1 MQVINKFKVLL
12 FIGIISMITIA
23 CNNQTDK
30 SKASEITEKSTLRKE
45 SLGGDDMPKI
55 KFEKNEHDFGE
66 IVAGEKLTYAFKF
79 TNSGGADLIISNV
92 KVSCGCTVSEFSTA
106 PIKPGGKGVI
116 KLTLD
121 SRGQNGYQNKTA
133 VVETN
138 TLPNKVFIRIKAMVK
153 KS

>member
-1 MQVINKFKVLL
+1 MQVINKFRVLL
-12 FIGIISMITIA
+12 LIGIVSMIMIA
-23 CNNQTDK
+23 CNNQSDK
-30 SKASEITEKSTLRKE
+30 SKASDTTVKSNLRKE
-45 SLGGDDMPKI
+45 SLGSDDMPKI

-92 KVSCGCTVSEFSTA
+92 KVSCGCTVSEFPKE
-106 PIKPGGKGVI
+106 PIIPGGKGVI